1 MDNNVIVKEKKG
13 NNGYWIVIVILVFII
28 ALLLGI
34 ILGQYIPNN
43 KTNENTTT
51 NEVTDKENSTNDD
64 STIESTDKNTIEKTD
79 EDIVRELFIENYLE
93 SSNGEPK
100 REELEEYRI
109 EKIEIQT
116 GEDRQDLVNIYS
128 SDSVSIP
135 EQDIF
140 AYVTYSVKPKDIE
153 NTVWIAGNG
162 SGIENGWILNKL
174 ACVHI
179 SYENGTYKIQSVGTG
194 W

>member
-43 KTNENTTT
+43 KTNEENTTT

-64 STIESTDKNTIEKTD
+64 STIENTDKNTTEKTD
-79 EDIVRELFIENYLE
+79 EDIVKELFVSNLKNTYGENLIEYKIN
-93 SSNGEPK
+93 N
-100 REELEEYRI
+100 
-109 EKIEIQT
+109 IEIYT
-116 GEDRQDLVNIYS
+116 GNKRQEIANIIGDVADDDIITTVDYS
-128 SDSVSIP
+128 IRLKDVS
-135 EQDIF
+135 
-140 AYVTYSVKPKDIE
+140 KD
-153 NTVWIAGNG
+153 AGNG
-162 SGIENGWILNKL
+162 TLNGDWVLNKL
-174 ACVHI
+174 ACVQIGHDVT
-179 SYENGTYKIQSVGTG
+179 GYKILNIGTG

>member
-64 STIESTDKNTIEKTD
+64 STIENTDKNTTEKTD
-79 EDIVRELFIENYLE
+79 EDIVRDLFVSYLKNTRGENLIEYKIN
-93 SSNGEPK
+93 N
-100 REELEEYRI
+100 
-109 EKIEIQT
+109 IEIYT
-116 GEDRQDLVNIYS
+116 GNERQEIANIIGDVADNDIITTVDYS
-128 SDSVSIP
+128 IRLKDVS
-135 EQDIF
+135 
-140 AYVTYSVKPKDIE
+140 KD
-153 NTVWIAGNG
+153 AGNG
-162 SGIENGWILNKL
+162 TLNGDWVLNKFACVQIGHDVTGYKILN
-174 ACVHI
+174 I
-179 SYENGTYKIQSVGTG
+179 GTG

>member
-79 EDIVRELFIENYLE
+79 EDIVRELFVKNYLE
-93 SSNGEPK
+93 SSDET
-100 REELEEYRI
+100 LEEYNI
-109 EKIEIQT
+109 DKVTIQT
-116 GEDRQDLVNIYS
+116 GEDRQNIVNIYS
-128 SDSVSIP
+128 NNSTSIT
-135 EQDIF
+135 EKDIF
-140 AYVTYSVKPKDIE
+140 AYVTYSVKPKNIE
-153 NTVWIAGNG
+153 DTGWIAGNG
-162 SGIENGWILNKL
+162 EIKDGWVKNKE

-179 SYENGTYKIQSVGTG
+179 SYQNGTYKIQSVGTG